1 LIFLSNF
8 EKMKSFVVNLMVALS
23 LSACTRVVQ
32 VGQINLISNRNI
44 DKSENYEL
52 LNTYQGSDRKFIK
65 KSRATSIQQ
74 AVDNTVRTVPGGE
87 YLMNVKIYQINRRYF
102 AVEGDVYGN
111 KKNANM
117 RGFQVGD
124 SVLYVLNKKVF
135 PGAIIK
141 IINTASCIV
150 HFNTGKVL
158 EKKFDE
164 LTLIPKKEETLD
176 SDLE

>member
-1 LIFLSNF
+1 MKYIVFNLI
-8 EKMKSFVVNLMVALS
+8 VALS

-52 LNTYQGSDRKFIK
+52 LNAYQGSDRKFIR
-65 KSRATSIQQ
+65 KSQATTIQQ

-87 YLMNVKIYQINRRYF
+87 YIMNVKIYQINQRYF

-124 SVLYVLNKKVF
+124 SVLFIRNSKVF
-135 PGAIIK
+135 PGKVIK
-141 IINTASCIV
+141 ITNTESCTV

-164 LTLIPKKEETLD
+164 LTLMPRKEENLD

>member
-1 LIFLSNF
+1 
-8 EKMKSFVVNLMVALS
+8 MKYFVISTIVALS
-23 LSACTRVVQ
+23 FSACTRIVQ

-52 LNTYQGSDRKFIK
+52 LNTYQGGDRKFIK
-65 KSRATSIQQ
+65 KSRATTIQQ
-74 AVDNTVRTVPGGE
+74 AIDNTVRTVPGGE
-87 YLMNVKIYQINRRYF
+87 YVMNVKIYQINRRYF

-124 SVLYVLNKKVF
+124 SVLFVLNKKVF

-141 IINTASCIV
+141 ITNTESCIV

-164 LTLIPKKEETLD
+164 LTLTPRKVESLD